1 MWQEKTDG
9 LVKQGLPVSD
19 DLAAFKWMIEEL
31 RVSLFAQELKTPYP
45 VSVKRLL
52 KVWG

>member
-1 MWQEKTDG
+1 
-9 LVKQGLPVSD
+9 
-19 DLAAFKWMIEEL
+19 MIEEL

-52 KVWG
+52 KMWEILL